1 MKGNVVCTTSSPWH
15 RESVQMEGGVEMR
28 AGRREEK
35 EKESIENTQ
44 ILP

>member
-1 MKGNVVCTTSSPWH
+1 MRPVTPLAHDIERECMK
-15 RESVQMEGGVEMR
+15 GGVEMR

-35 EKESIENTQ
+35 EKESIDNTQ